1 MLLIVARV
9 VPGDSPPKVGLRVP
23 EQLLARIFRSLEGAK
38 GACLST
44 LLSFRLVCGA
54 WATVI
59 PPIAMNLFPRA
70 RLVVPREVLPH
81 CSPAFLAKTLRVFC
95 YARNP
100 EAIELSVGE
109 ACYPGE
115 LAVSAIADSP
125 DIAAVSVVLGPSRG
139 ALAHLRGALTRLL
152 GKVSALRAEGCS
164 IDELDE
170 IAKVFTAK
178 EGREHGQEA
187 PARMPCYFA
196 HLVRRFPRL
205 EPFVLE
211 YALHALPAR
220 SVLTSL
226 TLDGTLL
233 EPYVDRPERSFAALL
248 PPALELLSL
257 RGVSVSAR
265 NFPSL
270 VLSICALER
279 VVSCD
284 LSGAIQNVP
293 DDACID
299 AVRALIDKPTLR
311 RLDLS
316 RNRLFANEYVRDA
329 SLARAML
336 SSPTLERLSVTGVR
350 IPAHVAVQLI
360 LAIPGTRLA
369 RFEISVGVHTT
380 VISEYDVLLL
390 SERAPESC
398 VIVFGDRVP

>member
-1 MLLIVARV
+1 
-9 VPGDSPPKVGLRVP
+9 
-23 EQLLARIFRSLEGAK
+23 
-38 GACLST
+38 
-44 LLSFRLVCGA
+44 
-54 WATVI
+54 
-59 PPIAMNLFPRA
+59 
-70 RLVVPREVLPH
+70 
-81 CSPAFLAKTLRVFC
+81 
-95 YARNP
+95 
-100 EAIELSVGE
+100 
-109 ACYPGE
+109 
-115 LAVSAIADSP
+115 
-125 DIAAVSVVLGPSRG
+125 
-139 ALAHLRGALTRLL
+139 
-152 GKVSALRAEGCS
+152 
-164 IDELDE
+164 
-170 IAKVFTAK
+170 
-178 EGREHGQEA
+178 
-187 PARMPCYFA
+187 
-196 HLVRRFPRL
+196 
-205 EPFVLE
+205 
-211 YALHALPAR
+211 
-220 SVLTSL
+220 
-226 TLDGTLL
+226 
-233 EPYVDRPERSFAALL
+233 VDRSERSFAALL

-265 NFPSL
+265 SFPSL

-284 LSGAIQNVP
+284 LSGALHGSP

-299 AVRALIDKPTLR
+299 ALRALIDKPTLR

-398 VIVFGDRVP
+398 VVVLGERVP

>member
-1 MLLIVARV
+1 M
-9 VPGDSPPKVGLRVP
+9 
-23 EQLLARIFRSLEGAK
+23 LARILRSLEGAK
-38 GACLST
+38 GACPSLRT

-54 WATVI
+54 WATLV
-59 PPIAMNLFPRA
+59 PPIAMKLFPRA

-81 CSPAFLAKTLRVFC
+81 CSAAFLAKTLRAFC

-100 EAIELSVGE
+100 EPIELSVGE

-115 LAVSAIADSP
+115 LAVGAIADSP
-125 DIAAVSVVLGPSRG
+125 DIAAVSVVFGRSRS
-139 ALAHLRGALTRLL
+139 ALAHLRGTLARLL
-152 GKVSALRAEGCS
+152 GKVSALSTHGCS

-178 EGREHGQEA
+178 EGLEKGQEA
-187 PARMPCYFA
+187 PARVPCYFA
-196 HLVRRFPRL
+196 HLVPRFPRL

-211 YALHALPAR
+211 HALHALPAK

-233 EPYVDRPERSFAALL
+233 EPYVDRAERSFAALL

-265 NFPSL
+265 NFPRL

-284 LSGAIQNVP
+284 LSGAMQNLP

-299 AVRALIDKPTLR
+299 ALRALIDKPTLR

-329 SLARAML
+329 TLARAML

-350 IPAHVAVQLI
+350 IPGHVVVQLI

-398 VIVFGDRVP
+398 VVVLGDRVP

>member
-1 MLLIVARV
+1 
-9 VPGDSPPKVGLRVP
+9 LR
-23 EQLLARIFRSLEGAK
+23 A
-38 GACLST
+38 
-44 LLSFRLVCGA
+44 
-54 WATVI
+54 
-59 PPIAMNLFPRA
+59 
-70 RLVVPREVLPH
+70 
-81 CSPAFLAKTLRVFC
+81 FC

-100 EAIELSVGE
+100 EPIELSVGE
-109 ACYPGE
+109 ACYPGA

-125 DIAAVSVVLGPSRG
+125 DIAAVSVVLGRSRG
-139 ALAHLRGALTRLL
+139 TVPLAHLRGTLARLL
-152 GKVSALRAEGCS
+152 AAGKLLALRAEGCS

-178 EGREHGQEA
+178 EGRESGQEA
-187 PARMPCYFA
+187 PARVPCYFA
-196 HLVRRFPRL
+196 HLVPRFPRL

-233 EPYVDRPERSFAALL
+233 EPYVDRSERSFAALL

-265 NFPSL
+265 SFPSL

-284 LSGAIQNVP
+284 LSGALHGSP

-299 AVRALIDKPTLR
+299 ALRELIDKPTLR

-369 RFEISVGVHTT
+369 RFELSVGVHTT

-398 VIVFGDRVP
+398 VVVLGERVP

>member
-1 MLLIVARV
+1 M
-9 VPGDSPPKVGLRVP
+9 
-23 EQLLARIFRSLEGAK
+23 
-38 GACLST
+38 
-44 LLSFRLVCGA
+44 
-54 WATVI
+54 
-59 PPIAMNLFPRA
+59 
-70 RLVVPREVLPH
+70 
-81 CSPAFLAKTLRVFC
+81 
-95 YARNP
+95 
-100 EAIELSVGE
+100 
-109 ACYPGE
+109 
-115 LAVSAIADSP
+115 SAIADSP

-139 ALAHLRGALTRLL
+139 TVPLAHLRGTLERLL
-152 GKVSALRAEGCS
+152 DKVSALSTHGCS

-178 EGREHGQEA
+178 EGLEKGQEA
-187 PARMPCYFA
+187 PARVLA
-196 HLVRRFPRL
+196 QLVPRFPRL

-211 YALHALPAR
+211 YALHALPAK

-233 EPYVDRPERSFAALL
+233 EPYVDRSERNFAALL

-265 NFPSL
+265 SFPSL

-284 LSGAIQNVP
+284 LSGAIQNLP

-336 SSPTLERLSVTGVR
+336 SSPTLERLSVSGVR
-350 IPAHVAVQLI
+350 IPAHVVVQLI

-369 RFEISVGVHTT
+369 RFEISVGVHTP

-398 VIVFGDRVP
+398 VVVLGERVP

>member
-1 MLLIVARV
+1 
-9 VPGDSPPKVGLRVP
+9 
-23 EQLLARIFRSLEGAK
+23 
-38 GACLST
+38 
-44 LLSFRLVCGA
+44 
-54 WATVI
+54 
-59 PPIAMNLFPRA
+59 
-70 RLVVPREVLPH
+70 
-81 CSPAFLAKTLRVFC
+81 
-95 YARNP
+95 
-100 EAIELSVGE
+100 
-109 ACYPGE
+109 
-115 LAVSAIADSP
+115 VSAIADSP
-125 DIAAVSVVLGPSRG
+125 DIAAVSVVLGPSRSTNVF
-139 ALAHLRGALTRLL
+139 LAHLRGTLARLL
-152 GKVSALRAEGCS
+152 GKVSALSTNGCS

-178 EGREHGQEA
+178 AGREKGQEA
-187 PARMPCYFA
+187 PARALA
-196 HLVRRFPRL
+196 HLVPRFPRL
-205 EPFVLE
+205 ERFVLE

-233 EPYVDRPERSFAALL
+233 EPYVDRAERSFAALL

-284 LSGAIQNVP
+284 LSGALHGSP

-299 AVRALIDKPTLR
+299 ALRALIDKPTLR

-398 VIVFGDRVP
+398 VVVLGERVP

>member
-1 MLLIVARV
+1 V
-9 VPGDSPPKVGLRVP
+9 
-23 EQLLARIFRSLEGAK
+23 LARILRSLEGAK
-38 GACLST
+38 GACPSLRT

-54 WATVI
+54 WATVV
-59 PPIAMNLFPRA
+59 PPIAMKLFPRA
-70 RLVVPREVLPH
+70 RLVVPRDVLLY
-81 CSPAFLAKTLRVFC
+81 CSAAFLAKTLRAFC

-100 EAIELSVGE
+100 EPIELSVGRSD

-139 ALAHLRGALTRLL
+139 TVSLAHLRCTLARLL
-152 GKVSALRAEGCS
+152 RKVSALSTNGCS

-170 IAKVFTAK
+170 IANVFTAK
-178 EGREHGQEA
+178 AVREHGQEA
-187 PARMPCYFA
+187 PARVPCYFA
-196 HLVRRFPRL
+196 HLVPRFPRL
-205 EPFVLE
+205 APFVLE

-226 TLDGTLL
+226 TLDGTPL
-233 EPYVDRPERSFAALL
+233 EPYVDRAERSFAALL

-265 NFPSL
+265 SFPSL
-270 VLSICALER
+270 VLGICALER

-284 LSGAIQNVP
+284 LSGAIQNLP

-299 AVRALIDKPTLR
+299 ALRALIDKPTLR

-316 RNRLFANEYVRDA
+316 RNWLFANEYVRDA

-336 SSPTLERLSVTGVR
+336 SSPTLERLSVSGVR

-398 VIVFGDRVP
+398 VIVFGGRVP

>member
-1 MLLIVARV
+1 
-9 VPGDSPPKVGLRVP
+9 LR
-23 EQLLARIFRSLEGAK
+23 A
-38 GACLST
+38 
-44 LLSFRLVCGA
+44 
-54 WATVI
+54 
-59 PPIAMNLFPRA
+59 
-70 RLVVPREVLPH
+70 
-81 CSPAFLAKTLRVFC
+81 FC
-95 YARNP
+95 YARNAEP
-100 EAIELSVGE
+100 IELCVGRSN

-125 DIAAVSVVLGPSRG
+125 DIAAVSVVLGRSWGTVP
-139 ALAHLRGALTRLL
+139 LAHLRGTLARLL
-152 GKVSALRAEGCS
+152 AAGKLSALSTNGCS

-178 EGREHGQEA
+178 AGREKGQEA
-187 PARMPCYFA
+187 PARALA
-196 HLVRRFPRL
+196 HLVPRFPRL
-205 EPFVLE
+205 ERFVLE

-233 EPYVDRPERSFAALL
+233 EPYVDRSERSFAALL

-265 NFPSL
+265 SFPSL

-284 LSGAIQNVP
+284 LSGALHGSP

-299 AVRALIDKPTLR
+299 ALRALIDKPTLR

-398 VIVFGDRVP
+398 VVVLGERVP

>member
-1 MLLIVARV
+1 M
-9 VPGDSPPKVGLRVP
+9 PGQKVGLRVP
-23 EQLLARIFRSLEGAK
+23 EQVLARILRSLEGAK

-54 WATVI
+54 WATVV
-59 PPIAMNLFPRA
+59 PPIAMKLFPRA
-70 RLVVPREVLPH
+70 RLVVPRDVLPH
-81 CSPAFLAKTLRVFC
+81 CSPAFLAKTLRAFC

-100 EAIELSVGE
+100 EPIELSVGRSNAVGSN

-125 DIAAVSVVLGPSRG
+125 DIAAVSVVVGRSRG
-139 ALAHLRGALTRLL
+139 TVFLAHLRGTLARLL
-152 GKVSALRAEGCS
+152 AAGKLSALSTNGCS
-164 IDELDE
+164 IDELGE

-178 EGREHGQEA
+178 AGREKGQEA
-187 PARMPCYFA
+187 PARALA
-196 HLVRRFPRL
+196 HLVPRFPRL
-205 EPFVLE
+205 ERFVLE
-211 YALHALPAR
+211 YALHAALPAK
-220 SVLTSL
+220 SVVTSL
-226 TLDGTLL
+226 TLDGTPL
-233 EPYVDRPERSFAALL
+233 EPYVDRAERSFAALL

-265 NFPSL
+265 NFPRL

-299 AVRALIDKPTLR
+299 ALRALIDKPTLR

-316 RNRLFANEYVRDA
+316 RNRLFATEYVRDA

-350 IPAHVAVQLI
+350 IPAHVVVQLI

-398 VIVFGDRVP
+398 VVVLGDRAP